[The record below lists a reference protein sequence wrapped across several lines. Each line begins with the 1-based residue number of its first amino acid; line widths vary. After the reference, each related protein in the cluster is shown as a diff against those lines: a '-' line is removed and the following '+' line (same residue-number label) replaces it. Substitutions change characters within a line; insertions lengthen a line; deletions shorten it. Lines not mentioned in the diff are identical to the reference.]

1 MVSEMKTLTRYLTVI
16 CSAAA
21 MGATGIW
28 GPPPASSDPTPG
40 SQPADRIIQEL
51 HSAGYAVSINW
62 VAGTNTLPLDRC
74 QVSAIHNPNR
84 GIPAL
89 PKTSVT
95 VYVDVRCP
103 DSGSN
108 S

>member
-1 MVSEMKTLTRYLTVI
+1 MDILARCTTAIGFAVVVGALG
-16 CSAAA
+16 
-21 MGATGIW
+21 MGAA
-28 GPPPASSDPTPG
+28 PPAISEPTPG
-40 SQPADRIIQEL
+40 SQSADHIIQEL
-51 HSAGYAVSINW
+51 SSAGYAVSINW
-62 VAGTNTLPLDRC
+62 VTGTNTLPLDRC

-84 GIPAL
+84 GAPSL
-89 PKTSVT
+89 SKTAVT

>member
-1 MVSEMKTLTRYLTVI
+1 MRTLARCCTAI

-21 MGATGIW
+21 MGAIGIL
-28 GPPPASSDPTPG
+28 GSPPAWSEPTPG
-40 SQPADRIIQEL
+40 GQPADHIIQEL
-51 HSAGYAVSINW
+51 QSAGYSVSINW
-62 VAGTNTLPLDRC
+62 VTGTNTLPLDRC

-84 GIPAL
+84 GAPAL
-89 PKTSVT
+89 PKTAVT